1 MPLQGKALSH
11 LLVGPLLRTQ
21 QQLSSLLGMQLQQDE
36 LDVQGN
42 NFPADLQCRFSNQ
55 SQAFV
60 VNATVHSPRSA
71 SCSSPAW
78 NAQNNS
84 LVSFTA
90 TSTSSDCVAGVDFAY
105 YLDPQV
111 SQVAP
116 LTGPRYGSFD
126 LRVQLDQSVA
136 SFADTVSSLEHISGS
151 SQNCFVCAQTG

>member
-1 MPLQGKALSH
+1 MDYGCREEIAIKTCSLNAWLVLSIH
-11 LLVGPLLRTQ
+11 CESHQVQYEG
-21 QQLSSLLGMQLQQDE
+21 GF
-36 LDVQGN
+36 VQGDG
-42 NFPADLQCRFSNQ
+42 FTADMQCRFSNH
-55 SQAFV
+55 SQAYV

-71 SCSSPAW
+71 SCWSPAW

-84 LVSFTA
+84 LVSLTA
-90 TSTSSDCVAGVDFAY
+90 TTASSDCMAGADFAY

-136 SFADTVSSLEHISGS
+136 SFADTVGTLKHL
-151 SQNCFVCAQTG
+151 